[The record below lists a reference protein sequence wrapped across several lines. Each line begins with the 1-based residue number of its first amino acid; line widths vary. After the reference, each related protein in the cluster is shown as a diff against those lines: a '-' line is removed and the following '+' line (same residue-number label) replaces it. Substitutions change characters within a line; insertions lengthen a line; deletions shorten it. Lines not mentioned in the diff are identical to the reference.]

1 MDGYSVLC
9 LLLAGGGV
17 LFGLIQWLRAR
28 RQLAQMDRML
38 DRALEGQFQET
49 TFDESAPSALEAK
62 LARFLNGSAA
72 SARGLAEE
80 RGKIA
85 ALIADIS
92 HQTKTPIAAL
102 LLYSSLL
109 AESPLPPEQREQARA
124 VQAQAE
130 KLRFLIETLVKSSRL
145 DSGILVLTPALH
157 PVAPLLEEAAA
168 QYAGAAAEKNISLTV
183 QPAQGS
189 ARFDQKWTA
198 EALGNVVDNAVKYTP
213 PGGAVTLSAV
223 FYELFCCIQ
232 VSDTG
237 PGVPEGEQARIFGR
251 FYRGEE
257 VRDQEGLG
265 LGLFLTR
272 SILTREGG
280 YVKLSSKS
288 GKGSTFSLYLPLFVK
303 KPAQNKI
310 RLRQGGGARGG
321 GSPPRVG
328 SNAPE
333 TLLCKVSGKRSADFC
348 AAVRCKSNG
357 IFAGCRKS
365 PGTFPTACGAA
376 TVGVFRKCR
385 GVTAAGRGRPPGP
398 SWPPRRTG
406 PAGRSGW
413 GTPSGR

>member
-17 LFGLIQWLRAR
+17 IFGLVQRLRAR

-72 SARGLAEE
+72 SARNLAEE

-109 AESPLPPEQREQARA
+109 AESPLPPEQREQARV

-168 QYAGAAAEKNISLTV
+168 QYSGAAAEKNISLTV

-251 FYRGEE
+251 FYRGEG

-280 YVKLSSKS
+280 YVKLSSKP
-288 GKGSTFSLYLPLFVK
+288 GRGSTFSLYLPL
-303 KPAQNKI
+303 
-310 RLRQGGGARGG
+310 
-321 GSPPRVG
+321 
-328 SNAPE
+328 E
-333 TLLCKVSGKRSADFC
+333 
-348 AAVRCKSNG
+348 
-357 IFAGCRKS
+357 
-365 PGTFPTACGAA
+365 
-376 TVGVFRKCR
+376 
-385 GVTAAGRGRPPGP
+385 
-398 SWPPRRTG
+398 
-406 PAGRSGW
+406 
-413 GTPSGR
+413 